1 MQGKKRFTEKLF
13 TNFQLSDRVPEGNFY
28 RRLKT
33 VLNLQWL
40 YKATHQYYGTEGQQ
54 SIDPT
59 VFFKMMLIGYLENL
73 ASDRRIIKTV
83 SMRLDM
89 LFFIGYDLDD
99 PLPWHST
106 LSRTRQLYGQEVF
119 IQLFREVLKQCIEK
133 GMVAGRRQSIDSAFV
148 KANASMDSLKQ
159 KEILEDGEIY
169 AVSLKE
175 EDEQDSHTRRR
186 VNITRHSATDGDARM
201 STKPGKPTQLN
212 YLAQVSVDTASH
224 VITNIAAHLADKRD
238 SECLNEVVAG

>member
-59 VFFKMMLIGYLENL
+59 VFFKLMLIGYLENL
-73 ASDRRIIKTV
+73 ASDRRIINTV

-89 LFFIGYDLDD
+89 LYFIGYDIDES
-99 PLPWHST
+99 LPWHST
-106 LSRTRQLYGQEVF
+106 LSRTRQLYGQEIF
-119 IQLFREVLKQCIEK
+119 KRLFREVLNQCIEK
-133 GMVAGRRQSIDSAFV
+133 GMVAGRRQAIDSLFV
-148 KANASMDSLKQ
+148 KANASMDSLTK
-159 KEILEDGEIY
+159 KEVLEDGELY
-169 AVSLKE
+169 AGSLKE
-175 EDEQDSHTRRR
+175 EEEELR
-186 VNITRHSATDGDARM
+186 G
-201 STKPGKPTQLN
+201 G
-212 YLAQVSVDTASH
+212 
-224 VITNIAAHLADKRD
+224 
-238 SECLNEVVAG
+238 